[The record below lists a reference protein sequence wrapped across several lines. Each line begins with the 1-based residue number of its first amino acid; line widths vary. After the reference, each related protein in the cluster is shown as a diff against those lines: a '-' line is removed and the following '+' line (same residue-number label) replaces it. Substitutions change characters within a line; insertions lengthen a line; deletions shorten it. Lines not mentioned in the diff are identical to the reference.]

1 MSSVGGGAAAQASQT
16 PRAQGSIPTLDESI
30 AKKIATLPSTKKK
43 TKGPSKSGR
52 KKCVVC
58 VDISGSTCGKF
69 GSTGMTVLQKQVQVL
84 DGLICR
90 YWKSHDI
97 QIITFGS
104 TARLFDI
111 PVQEFND
118 NPIYDLPSFTSG
130 GGTETHLALELVQNA
145 DLCVVITDGQ
155 SGSRQDALKRAIT
168 PLKTYGTVL
177 EILAV
182 NCSEIDFQRLGEG
195 FPIGMDLPQHIGNDV
210 SKVEIYTPA
219 PQYIE
224 NPFLAA
230 QSNALKG
237 DTIPFGNH
245 QIPKGMPIPQIAKF
259 LVEVLE
265 SPFVCT
271 PEEYLKFVMRC
282 WGLIGRFDRSLLTNK
297 VLAWS
302 TRFLQKLYQHAPPG
316 VSTENIL
323 RFAIHGVR
331 SVVNQYVDN
340 TNLDKKV
347 AASNTVEKQLSFKET
362 DEFLRAKGT
371 SAEKPILDFLSTCGI
386 FVSAEA
392 GVLQLTQP
400 VKAFPNSKTAN
411 GLFVIGHGLF
421 DQPVRQS
428 LRAILQE
435 MGIADADKG
444 PLVSGAIALM
454 MLQHLS
460 LGQSI
465 ESEFMQTLTTLMKQ
479 QQGMDVILEKGRTP
493 AEDKR
498 SGPICQEWKAGR
510 NPAVN
515 PATPDVTHARLYAQG
530 LNPWKMTEEMY
541 WAVLMSLHQD
551 DELFA
556 AQLHIYAS
564 TLELLGVGKSWQEV
578 LAYFVAQYKDYV
590 SGTSEMLTVGKPEEC
605 IISCVTFADGDPF
618 FKILDHENEDGE
630 PCTYGS
636 CLCVEEQATLVGCPW
651 CGKAAWKLLMEHGY
665 YKLPLTLLQEKIRDA
680 KPFSIKVPHH
690 LPCMV
695 PECPLPNGPFNWSSC
710 RPAAAGGGGAAA
722 IAVVDRPAA
731 IAVVGG
737 RAAGGGAAFA
747 SAGGGA
753 ASVDVSAPNPAQSAP
768 ASTIPMN
775 AIFMVGSV
783 GAGKSTARIALV
795 SQLEAMG
802 FVVVVVNNDRLSKA
816 GQQKQANAIF
826 QREVAEGKRSAQSK
840 NVPYVVIFDICN
852 EEFRIDNPDSFGIK
866 LRGIYKCFTFMVN
879 FDAKDTVGYRAWSLL
894 NVLGRAPPSAADHWW
909 LNPRDAG
916 LATCIKVSNTKISA
930 MFASNGI
937 PGIAAV
943 DTMMSEDALRAMLQP
958 HVERYAKTVRPVEEN
973 VRKFIEDNKLG
984 K

>member
-1 MSSVGGGAAAQASQT
+1 MFSVGGGAAAQASQT
-16 PRAQGSIPTLDESI
+16 PQAQGSIPTLDERI
-30 AKKIATLPSTKKK
+30 AEKIASLPSPKKK
-43 TKGPSKSGR
+43 DKDPSKPKRIKAVFGI
-52 KKCVVC
+52 
-58 VDISGSTCGKF
+58 DISGSTCGDY
-69 GSTGMTVLQKQVQVL
+69 GRTVMSVLQKEVL
-84 DGLICR
+84 VLRGLIAR
-90 YWKSHDI
+90 YYKTHDI
-97 QIITFGS
+97 EIITFGS
-104 TARLFDI
+104 TARLFDL
-111 PVQEFND
+111 PVIELD
-118 NPIYDLPSFTSG
+118 GKPIYDLPSVASG

-195 FPIGMDLPQHIGNDV
+195 FPPGMDLLQHIGNDV

-297 VLAWS
+297 VSAWS

-362 DEFLRAKGT
+362 DEYLRTKGT
-371 SAEKPILDFLSTCGI
+371 SAEKPILDFLSMCGI

-400 VKAFPNSKTAN
+400 VKAFPNSKTVD
-411 GLFVIGHGLF
+411 GLFAIGHGVD
-421 DQPVRQS
+421 DQKARQI
-428 LRAILQE
+428 LRAIFQLL
-435 MGIADADKG
+435 GIADADKG
-444 PLVSGAIALM
+444 PLVTCAVAVM

-479 QQGMDVILEKGRTP
+479 QQGMDVILEKGRNP

-498 SGPICQEWKAGR
+498 SGPIREEWKAGR
-510 NPAVN
+510 NPPVN
-515 PATPDVTHARLYAQG
+515 PTTPDVTHARLYVQG
-530 LNPWKMTEEMY
+530 ANPWKMTEEMY

-551 DELFA
+551 AELFA

-590 SGTSEMLTVGKPEEC
+590 SGTSEMLTVGKPDDC
-605 IISCVTFADGDPF
+605 IMSGATLTDGEPF

-630 PCTYGS
+630 SCTYGS

-651 CGKAAWKLLMEHGY
+651 CNKPAWKLRLEHGY
-665 YKLPLTLLQEKIRDA
+665 YKLPLTILQEKLRDA
-680 KPFSIKVPHH
+680 KPFVIRVPHH
-690 LPCMV
+690 LPCMI
-695 PECPLPNGPFNWSSC
+695 PECVLPNGQFNWSSC

-722 IAVVDRPAA
+722 IAVV
-731 IAVVGG
+731 GG
-737 RAAGGGAAFA
+737 GAAGGGSAFA
-747 SAGGGA
+747 AGGVRA
-753 ASVDVSAPNPAQSAP
+753 APVDVSAPNPAHSAP

-802 FVVVVVNNDRLSKA
+802 FVVVVINNDRLSKA
-816 GQQKQANAIF
+816 GQQKQASAIF
-826 QREVAEGKRSAQSK
+826 QREVSEGKKLAQTR
-840 NVPYVVIFDICN
+840 NVPFVVIFDICN
-852 EEFRIDNPDSFGIK
+852 EQFHIGNPDSFGIK
-866 LRGIYKCFTFMVN
+866 IRGIYKVFAFMVN
-879 FDAKDTVGYRAWSLL
+879 FDAKDTLGYRAWSLL
-894 NVLGRAPPSAADHWW
+894 NVLGRADSKGHWW
-909 LNPRDAG
+909 LNPREAG
-916 LATCIKVSNTKISA
+916 LVACIKVSNAKISA
-930 MFASNGI
+930 MFATNGI
-937 PGIAAV
+937 PGIAAI
-943 DTMMSEDALRAMLQP
+943 DTTMSEDALRAMLQP